1 MAPLACTGATPAP
14 DPTESP
20 APASIVAGTPLPANT
35 PTPPAD
41 PTPTEA
47 PGPPDP
53 PTKTPRPAT
62 TPATQPTLEP
72 TETPPL
78 VGRFA
83 PIRLQDSQS
92 LQSALS
98 EGELACIGDA
108 PDTLARV
115 REWPS
120 QESKDEM
127 LRLIGC
133 LSDET
138 LARLFV
144 AGFMPGPEPL
154 SLETSDCVRA
164 VFAVIDPQEVM
175 TAGIE
180 DDPERAGRA
189 MAASTAAAT
198 TTTACLNDLEWE
210 RSVWMTEIGPQDR
223 ADQQCLLETLG
234 GPGEMAETMTAAGEG
249 DFSSLDEAAATCG
262 LDRGPATDQGPAD
275 PQTTPMPKPSGT
287 ARETTTTLV
296 ITVAEISGDIP
307 EYDRSEWRHW
317 VDADGDCRDARQ
329 EVLIAESLE
338 TVTFET
344 ERQCRVETGRWW
356 APHLGH
362 HLGNPSHVDVDHHV
376 PLKNAHLSGGWRWDA
391 ERKEEYANYLEDPA
405 HLVAISAR
413 HNRSKGARGPEEWA
427 PPDNSLWCQY
437 ATDWTQTKERWELTM
452 TPVES
457 AIVMDMLGTCEVP
470 PRYAVETLEHLGSVT
485 GEDRPTPEPEIS
497 SSVYESCAE
506 AAEAGE
512 QRALG
517 SRGGGEGFPQAA
529 VPSAGDGDGD
539 GVVCER

>member
-1 MAPLACTGATPAP
+1 MKLLLWTTLVILAAVLACSEAAP
-14 DPTESP
+14 TTEETETP
-20 APASIVAGTPLPANT
+20 APASIAATSPPPANT

-53 PTKTPRPAT
+53 PTKPPITAT
-62 TPATQPTLEP
+62 TPANQPTLEP
-72 TETPPL
+72 TETPPP
-78 VGRFA
+78 VGRLA

-98 EGELACIGDA
+98 EGELACIGDV
-108 PDTLARV
+108 PETLARV

-164 VFAVIDPQEVM
+164 AFAVIDPHEIM

-180 DDPERAGRA
+180 DDPEGAGRA

-210 RSVWMTEIGPQDR
+210 RSIWMMEMGPQDR

-262 LDRGPATDQGPAD
+262 IDRGPATDQGPAD

-287 ARETTTTLV
+287 APETTTTLV
-296 ITVAEISGDIP
+296 ITVADIP
-307 EYDRSEWRHW
+307 GASPSTTEASGSTGPTRT
-317 VDADGDCRDARQ
+317 GTAR
-329 EVLIAESLE
+329 
-338 TVTFET
+338 TP
-344 ERQCRVETGRWW
+344 GR
-356 APHLGH
+356 
-362 HLGNPSHVDVDHHV
+362 
-376 PLKNAHLSGGWRWDA
+376 R
-391 ERKEEYANYLEDPA
+391 
-405 HLVAISAR
+405 
-413 HNRSKGARGPEEWA
+413 
-427 PPDNSLWCQY
+427 
-437 ATDWTQTKERWELTM
+437 
-452 TPVES
+452 
-457 AIVMDMLGTCEVP
+457 
-470 PRYAVETLEHLGSVT
+470 
-485 GEDRPTPEPEIS
+485 S
-497 SSVYESCAE
+497 SSPRVLN
-506 AAEAGE
+506 G
-512 QRALG
+512 
-517 SRGGGEGFPQAA
+517 
-529 VPSAGDGDGD
+529 
-539 GVVCER
+539 